1 MKNAVDFPYGHEVLR
16 RFIFPHGADCTSARL
31 AFSPWQGSVHED
43 LSAGLLRYQCLLV
56 FSG

>member
-1 MKNAVDFPYGHEVLR
+1 MRSQGSKAV
-16 RFIFPHGADCTSARL
+16 IFPHGAGCTSARL
-31 AFSPWQGSVHED
+31 AFSWQGSVHED